1 MDGRITALGY
11 RAAGAIAQ
19 TLPEAAGERM
29 TRIGAQLARR
39 FMHGRREMVVRHQLR
54 VAPDCDA
61 QAAVVGVFDSYA
73 QYWYEL
79 LRLPVDV
86 RRGLVPERFR
96 LDGHEHIQAGLAA
109 GNGVIMALPHVG
121 GWEYGAAGMA
131 LLGHR
136 MLAVVEPIE
145 PPELYDWF
153 VDQRRGIGLDV
164 VPLGPTAGTQA
175 LAALRANRVVCL
187 LSDRDITGDG
197 VEVEFFGE
205 RTTLPAGP
213 ATLAIRAGAALL
225 PAAAYFE
232 PGHLHHAYVQPAL
245 SLERAGRLREDVTR
259 ITQQLAHE
267 FERQIRVA
275 PEQWHLMQPNW
286 PSDRRSETPSDRRSE
301 RKE

>member
-1 MDGRITALGY
+1 VDGRITALGY

-19 TLPEAAGERM
+19 TLPEAVGERM
-29 TRIGAQLARR
+29 TRAGAQAARR
-39 FMHGRREMVVRHQLR
+39 LMHGRREMVERHQLR
-54 VAPDCDA
+54 VAPDRDA
-61 QAAVVGVFDSYA
+61 HAAAVGVFDSYA
-73 QYWYEL
+73 HYWYEL

-86 RRGLVPERFR
+86 RRGLVAQRFR
-96 LDGHEHIQAGLAA
+96 IDGHEHIQAGLAA

-131 LLGHR
+131 SLGHR

-164 VPLGPTAGTQA
+164 VPLGPTAGTEA

-225 PAAAYFE
+225 PAAVYYE

-245 SLERAGRLREDVTR
+245 PLERAGRLREDVTR

-267 FERQIRVA
+267 FERQIRA
-275 PEQWHLMQPNW
+275 SPEQWHLMQPNW
-286 PSDRRSETPSDRRSE
+286 PSDRRSEKPSDRRSE